1 MRNSK
6 SNLPLTG
13 VKVIDFGQ
21 YIAGPAVAMLL
32 EDLGATVVH
41 IDPPDGPMW
50 DSPANAALMRNE
62 IVCISGDRFINQAKR
77 FETEFLGEKAEF
89 PAGPFILGAITVLG
103 FAPYNLTI
111 INFFTFSILLFLIL
125 ELKKRTQS
133 KYRKKK
139 SNRYFFYLGCAFGFG
154 FFLLGNYWI
163 SISLTHDD
171 MFKGLIP
178 FALILIP
185 LFLSLFF
192 GLAILFAGTFA
203 EKNINFIILFSLIFS
218 IFEFLRGNLLTGF
231 PWNLISYTWSWS
243 PEVLQILSLIGA
255 YSLSLISITLFC
267 IPFLFFQK
275 KIVLKNVIFTLS
287 FFIIFIAIYS
297 YGILKIKNSNYKFD
311 KKLNV
316 KIVSPNF
323 SLKDYNIQ
331 SEESQI
337 KRLIKISDPD
347 KDKKT
352 LFVWPE
358 GIFYQS
364 YLEDIK
370 KYQNLFKDRFS
381 EDHLI
386 ILGINN
392 FNNNYGTDSQKYFNS
407 LVLLNHKLEI
417 LSLYNKVNLVPFG
430 EFLPFEKVLS
440 KFGLKKITPGYS
452 SFSPGD
458 ERMIINLGEEFNEKL
473 ILPLIC
479 YEIIY
484 PAKMKKKNQY
494 PDLVINISEDAWFG
508 KSIGPY
514 QHFTKAI
521 YRSIEEGVFIA
532 RSANKGISAFINP
545 NGKILKSL
553 NTGESGSIELN
564 FPYFNRSTLF
574 SIYGNKI
581 FFLIIFLYIF
591 LALIFKKLKI

>member
-1 MRNSK
+1 M
-6 SNLPLTG
+6 
-13 VKVIDFGQ
+13 
-21 YIAGPAVAMLL
+21 
-32 EDLGATVVH
+32 
-41 IDPPDGPMW
+41 
-50 DSPANAALMRNE
+50 
-62 IVCISGDRFINQAKR
+62 
-77 FETEFLGEKAEF
+77 
-89 PAGPFILGAITVLG
+89 
-103 FAPYNLTI
+103 
-111 INFFTFSILLFLIL
+111 
-125 ELKKRTQS
+125 
-133 KYRKKK
+133 
-139 SNRYFFYLGCAFGFG
+139 
-154 FFLLGNYWI
+154 
-163 SISLTHDD
+163 
-171 MFKGLIP
+171 
-178 FALILIP
+178 
-185 LFLSLFF
+185 
-192 GLAILFAGTFA
+192 
-203 EKNINFIILFSLIFS
+203 
-218 IFEFLRGNLLTGF
+218 
-231 PWNLISYTWSWS
+231 
-243 PEVLQILSLIGA
+243 
-255 YSLSLISITLFC
+255 
-267 IPFLFFQK
+267 
-275 KIVLKNVIFTLS
+275 
-287 FFIIFIAIYS
+287 AIYS

-331 SEESQI
+331 SEASQI

-347 KDKKT
+347 KEKKT

-381 EDHLI
+381 ENHLI

-392 FNNNYGTDSQKYFNS
+392 FTNSNNADNQKYFNS
-407 LVLLNHKLEI
+407 LVVLNHKLEI

-458 ERMIINLGEEFNEKL
+458 KRAIINLGEEFNEKL

-508 KSIGPY
+508 KSIGPH